1 MQTRSLCQ
9 INPARTF
16 CALSVYPAE
25 KIRVFGFPV
34 NPKFADLSR
43 AQLHSMEYVR
53 AVLYMINAS
62 NRRAREMTEKLSG
75 LDIDLTVAVGR
86 NQKLR
91 RTVETAASGRNI
103 QVLGWI
109 DDLPRLLGR
118 SHLLIAKAGG
128 ATVQEAI
135 AAGCPII
142 INHIVSGQEEGN
154 AQLIVETNSGA
165 VAMRPSEVVA
175 KVEQVFADDAKLW
188 REWALHIGELSRP
201 RAALDIAKFLSAL

>member
-1 MQTRSLCQ
+1 MQTRSSCQ

-16 CALSVYPAE
+16 CAPSVSPAE

-43 AQLHSMEYVR
+43 R
-53 AVLYMINAS
+53 AAPSHGIRPRVLYMINAS
-62 NRRAREMTEKLSG
+62 SRAREMTEKLSG

-103 QVLGWI
+103 EVLGWI
-109 DDLPRLLGR
+109 DDLPQLLGR

-165 VAMRPSEVVA
+165 VAMTPADVVA

-201 RAALDIAKFLSAL
+201 RAALDIAEFLSAL